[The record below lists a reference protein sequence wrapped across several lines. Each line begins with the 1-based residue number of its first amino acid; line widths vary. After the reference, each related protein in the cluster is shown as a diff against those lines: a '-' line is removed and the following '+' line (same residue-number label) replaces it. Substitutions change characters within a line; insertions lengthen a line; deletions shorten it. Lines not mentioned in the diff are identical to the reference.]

1 MDTLWFLSGT
11 FGDGSIPHGWH
22 AWRGY
27 RRDRA
32 V

>member
-11 FGDGSIPHGWH
+11 LGGGVAPRGWH
-22 AWRGY
+22 SWRGY
-27 RRDRA
+27 RRGRA